1 MVRPARDPAPT
12 ALLHLVWVPDLKP
25 HSRRYTVRAGLR
37 ILATFHPHAAAGD
50 TGRAMSQENVEIVRQ
65 LIEAWNHNEQDRVV
79 SLESVV
85 PFLDPG
91 VIFDATRRIINP
103 KTYAGIEGIRAMLAE
118 RDEVWGEFRMEP
130 DEFVDAGDRV
140 VAIGRWVSK
149 GRGSGVEVNQPIA
162 DVFTLHGGR
171 VVRCEIGYSD
181 RAEALEAAGLRE

>member
-1 MVRPARDPAPT
+1 
-12 ALLHLVWVPDLKP
+12 
-25 HSRRYTVRAGLR
+25 
-37 ILATFHPHAAAGD
+37 
-50 TGRAMSQENVEIVRQ
+50 MSEENVEIVRR
-65 LIEAWNHNEQDRVV
+65 LIEAWNRDEQERVV
-79 SLESVV
+79 PLERVV
-85 PFLDPG
+85 PFLDPD

-140 VAIGRWVSK
+140 VVIGRWVGK

-162 DVFTLHGGR
+162 DVFILHGGR

-181 RAEALEAAGLRE
+181 RGKALEAAGLRE

>member
-1 MVRPARDPAPT
+1 
-12 ALLHLVWVPDLKP
+12 
-25 HSRRYTVRAGLR
+25 
-37 ILATFHPHAAAGD
+37 
-50 TGRAMSQENVEIVRQ
+50 MSQKNVEIVRR
-65 LIEAWNHNEQDRVV
+65 LIEAWNRNE
-79 SLESVV
+79 LEGGVALERVV

-118 RDEVWGEFRMEP
+118 RDEVWAEFRMEP

-140 VAIGRWVSK
+140 VAVGRWVAK
-149 GRGSGVEVNQPIA
+149 GSGGGVEVNQPIA

-181 RAEALEAAGLRE
+181 RADALEAAGLRE

>member
-1 MVRPARDPAPT
+1 
-12 ALLHLVWVPDLKP
+12 
-25 HSRRYTVRAGLR
+25 
-37 ILATFHPHAAAGD
+37 
-50 TGRAMSQENVEIVRQ
+50 MSHENVAVVRRV
-65 LIEAWNHNEQDRVV
+65 IEAWNLNEQERVV
-79 SLESVV
+79 ALERVV

-130 DEFVDAGDRV
+130 DEFVDGGDRV
-140 VAIGRWVSK
+140 VVIGRWVGK

-162 DVFTLHGGR
+162 DVFTLDGGR

-181 RAEALEAAGLRE
+181 RRQALEAAGLRE

>member
-1 MVRPARDPAPT
+1 
-12 ALLHLVWVPDLKP
+12 
-25 HSRRYTVRAGLR
+25 
-37 ILATFHPHAAAGD
+37 
-50 TGRAMSQENVEIVRQ
+50 MSQENVEVVRR
-65 LIEAWNHNEQDRVV
+65 LIEAWNRNEQERVV
-79 SLESVV
+79 PLERVV

-103 KTYAGIEGIRAMLAE
+103 KTYAGLEGIRAMLAE

-140 VAIGRWVSK
+140 VAIGRWVGK
-149 GRGSGVEVNQPIA
+149 GSGSGVEVNQPIA

-181 RAEALEAAGLRE
+181 RAEALEAAGLRD

>member
-1 MVRPARDPAPT
+1 
-12 ALLHLVWVPDLKP
+12 
-25 HSRRYTVRAGLR
+25 
-37 ILATFHPHAAAGD
+37 
-50 TGRAMSQENVEIVRQ
+50 MSHENVAVVRRV
-65 LIEAWNHNEQDRVV
+65 IEAWNLNEQERDVA
-79 SLESVV
+79 LERVV

-130 DEFVDAGDRV
+130 DEFVDGGDRV
-140 VAIGRWVSK
+140 VVIGRWVGK

-162 DVFTLHGGR
+162 DVFTLDGGR

-181 RAEALEAAGLRE
+181 RRQALEAAGLRE

>member
-1 MVRPARDPAPT
+1 
-12 ALLHLVWVPDLKP
+12 
-25 HSRRYTVRAGLR
+25 
-37 ILATFHPHAAAGD
+37 
-50 TGRAMSQENVEIVRQ
+50 MSQENVKVVRR
-65 LIEAWNHNEQDRVV
+65 LIEAWNRNELDRVV
-79 SLESVV
+79 PLERVV

-140 VAIGRWVSK
+140 VAVGRWVGK
-149 GRGSGVEVNQPIA
+149 GSGSGVEVNQPMA

-181 RAEALEAAGLRE
+181 RAEALKAAGLSESSSQAGENPEPRA